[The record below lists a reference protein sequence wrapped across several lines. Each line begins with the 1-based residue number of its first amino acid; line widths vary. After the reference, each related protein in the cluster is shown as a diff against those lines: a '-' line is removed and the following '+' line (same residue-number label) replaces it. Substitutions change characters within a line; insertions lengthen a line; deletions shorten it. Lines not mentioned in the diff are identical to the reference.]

1 MSAPRRNPGVSLAA
15 ERRRSRLFALL
26 AAAVLALVA
35 PRLYAQVRI
44 AVVDMQRAILET
56 EEGRRAKNQ
65 LKKLFESRQEQLNGR
80 QEQLK
85 RLKAELEKQE
95 KILSRD
101 ALQKRMSEYQ
111 EQLVSLQKNYLEY
124 QQELAQR
131 EAELTKQ
138 ILVNLQGVVR
148 QIGTAEGYTGIFDQ
162 SGVVWAPSHLDL
174 TDRVIQ
180 EYNHAHPPT
189 AEPAA
194 GASEGETG
202 AHPAARPTARPAA
215 PANPHPRGTQE

>member
-1 MSAPRRNPGVSLAA
+1 M
-15 ERRRSRLFALL
+15 
-26 AAAVLALVA
+26 AVLVALMLAVA
-35 PRLYAQVRI
+35 APKLYAQVRL

-85 RLKAELEKQE
+85 RLKADLEKQE
-95 KILSRD
+95 RVLSRD

-111 EQLVSLQKNYLEY
+111 EQLVSLQKNYMEY

-148 QIGTAEGYTGIFDQ
+148 QIGTAEGYTAIFDQ
-162 SGVVWAPSHLDL
+162 SGIVWAPTHIDL
-174 TDRVIQ
+174 TDRVIA
-180 EYNHAHPPT
+180 EFNRAHPPT
-189 AEPAA
+189 SEAAPAA
-194 GASEGETG
+194 GDAG
-202 AHPAARPTARPAA
+202 ARPARPAA
-215 PANPHPRGTQE
+215 GRPAGAGTNPHPRGQQ